1 MNKIFYTNPVFP
13 NKVALIVTDKSTDE
27 LRQLGILTEDSKY
40 LINPVEGELM
50 TYRISCVK
58 FDNPENPTA
67 LVFDVDAIRQ
77 AYIEQIRTLRDP
89 ILDTLDYL
97 QQRAIATNNTQAVAS
112 IEADKEILRKLTE
125 TVDYSN
131 ITEIRHLY
139 TRIPPELLVDYKEKY
154 SNV

>member
-13 NKVALIVTDKSTDE
+13 NKVALIVTDKNTDE
-27 LRQLGILTEDSKY
+27 LRQLGILTGDSKY
-40 LINPVEGELM
+40 LLNPVEGKLM
-50 TYRISCVK
+50 THRISCVK
-58 FDNPENPTA
+58 FDNPVNPTS

-97 QQRAIATNNTQAVAS
+97 QQRAIATNNIEAVTS
-112 IEADKEILRKLTE
+112 IENDKELLRNLTV
-125 TVDYSN
+125 TIDYTT
-131 ITEIRHLY
+131 ITEIKHIY
-139 TRIPPELLVDYKEKY
+139 TKIPPELLVDYKEKY